1 MNLKP
6 ILQPMTSYKG
16 VQSVHSTH
24 YSDKFLCPIF
34 YYSTVF
40 DLYNRRIWEFT
51 LNCKTAIVQRTKIEL
66 IVNTAVQYSVHCK
79 LERSFSKNT
88 EHSSINPVLHWWSTF
103 CSIFFNLYES
113 ILVSKLSFLAKH
125 CNVKVS
131 KAAILPMK
139 SFKFKLEINI

>member
-1 MNLKP
+1 
-6 ILQPMTSYKG
+6 MTSYKG

-40 DLYNRRIWEFT
+40 DLYYRRIWEFT
-51 LNCKTAIVQRTKIEL
+51 LNCNCTEDKNRINCEHCSTL
-66 IVNTAVQYSVHCK
+66 YSVHCK

-88 EHSSINPVLHWWSTF
+88 EHSSINQKLFIIWTTNF
-103 CSIFFNLYES
+103 RFYIDGLLFAQFFFNLYES

-131 KAAILPMK
+131 KTAILPMK